1 MNFFLYPA
9 RPVRRAFWGGL
20 CALSLLVAP
29 AASAGH
35 AAAPLVQT
43 QPTVVINEVL
53 AHADDPYVDAV
64 ELFNPGDATIDLSG
78 WLMTDDDTRPQ
89 SEWVSLP
96 AGATLYAG
104 GFYVIENR
112 EGAWSFGLSEAGD
125 NVFLFRPNPLGGAPI
140 QVAAM
145 RFGASPRNVS
155 FIRYVD
161 STGKAR
167 FPMQAGEPSLGAA
180 NCGVLISAVQIEELM
195 IDPPSG
201 DSEYVVVA
209 NVGSV
214 PAPLFDPDYPTNT
227 WKLIGQKSTGKDADM
242 FVMPQAVTLAPG
254 ERIILSETS
263 PDLFRQEQ
271 NIPASV
277 RIFGPLESGL
287 SSSGERIA
295 LGMPLEPEL
304 DAKVNYALVDEVEYS
319 NQPPWPSVAENGKA
333 LRRVNSAAFGNDVA
347 NWYAAPALQS
357 VRSVA
362 LVIHRGARHFN
373 AEDLYLPFASR
384 RYCEVY

>member
-1 MNFFLYPA
+1 MNFFLHPPLA
-9 RPVRRAFWGGL
+9 MRRALLGGL
-20 CALSLLVAP
+20 CALALLVALSP
-29 AASAGH
+29 ARQ
-35 AAAPLVQT
+35 AAAFLLQT

-53 AHADDPYVDAV
+53 AHADDPYVDAI
-64 ELFNPGDATIDLSG
+64 ELFNPGDAAIDLSG

-89 SEWVSLP
+89 SEWVTLP
-96 AGATLYAG
+96 AGATLDAG
-104 GFYVIENR
+104 GFYVIEDTGND
-112 EGAWSFGLSEAGD
+112 WPFGLSEAGD

-140 QVAAM
+140 QVVAM

-161 STGKAR
+161 SVGKAR
-167 FPMQAGEPSLGAA
+167 FPMQSGGPTLGAA
-180 NCGVLISAVQIEELM
+180 NCGVLISAVQLEELM
-195 IDPPSG
+195 IDPSSG

-214 PAPLFDPDYPTNT
+214 PAPLFDPAYPANT

-242 FVMPQAVTLAPG
+242 FVLPQGVTLAPG
-254 ERIILSETS
+254 ERIILSEIS

-277 RIFGPLESGL
+277 RIYGPLDSGL

-333 LRRVNSAAFGNDVA
+333 LRRVNPAAFGNDVA
-347 NWYAAPALQS
+347 NWAAAPALQS

-362 LVIHRGARHFN
+362 FNTQRGARHFN